1 MIVVDSSAVLAILL
15 REQSAS
21 AVFKAIEQGDAL
33 LAPALL
39 PYEVM
44 NGLRS
49 AERLKRIDADTASKA
64 RTRMAA
70 FPWSY
75 DVHGSESALRDVTR
89 ISVAHGLTAYDATYL
104 ELAARQGCPLVTLD
118 AGLRKAARAEHVQVL
133 PRTAA

>member
-21 AVFKAIEQGDAL
+21 AVFKAIEQDDAL

-64 RTRMAA
+64 RVRMAA

-89 ISVAHGLTAYDATYL
+89 ISVAHGLTAYDASYL

-118 AGLRKAARAEHVQVL
+118 AGLRKAAHAVHVKVL

>member
-1 MIVVDSSAVLAILL
+1 VIVVDSSAVLAILL

-21 AVFKAIEQGDAL
+21 AVFKAIEQSDAL

-44 NGLRS
+44 SGLRS
-49 AERLKRIDADTASKA
+49 AERLKRIDSDTATRA

-75 DVHGSESALRDVTR
+75 EIHGSESALRNVAR
-89 ISVAHGLTAYDATYL
+89 MAAAHGLSAYDASYL

-118 AGLRKAARAEHVQVL
+118 AGLRKAAHAEHVKVL